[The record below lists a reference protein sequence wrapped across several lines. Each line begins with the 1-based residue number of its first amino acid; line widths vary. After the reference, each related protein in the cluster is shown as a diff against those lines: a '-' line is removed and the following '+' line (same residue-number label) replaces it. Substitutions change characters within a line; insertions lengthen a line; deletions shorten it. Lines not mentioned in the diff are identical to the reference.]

1 MSQDTVSCFG
11 KPEWGQEE
19 EEEPMVQSPQSRV
32 LLWVLG
38 PAVTEQD
45 NPAALGLERELPKP
59 GAA

>member
-1 MSQDTVSCFG
+1 MSCFG